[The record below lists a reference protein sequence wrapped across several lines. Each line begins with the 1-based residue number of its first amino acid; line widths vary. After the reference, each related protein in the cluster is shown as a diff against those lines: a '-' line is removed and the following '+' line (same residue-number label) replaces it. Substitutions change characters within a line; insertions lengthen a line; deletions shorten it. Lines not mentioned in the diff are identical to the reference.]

1 MILLDK
7 TMKLDIDLNKDLTGV
22 SNNEMAQYLVALTN
36 AINTAVKNQQYSL
49 MSILTGYK
57 IKIELELEER
67 LKKNLS

>member
-1 MILLDK
+1 
-7 TMKLDIDLNKDLTGV
+7 MKLDIDLNKDLTGV
-22 SNNEMAQYLVALTN
+22 SNNEMAKYLVALTS

>member
-1 MILLDK
+1 MDIRRLKLDLDK
-7 TMKLDIDLNKDLTGV
+7 NLTGV
-22 SNNEMAQYLVALTN
+22 SNTEIAEYLIALTD
-36 AINTAVKNQQYSL
+36 AINAAVQNKQYSL